1 MQRAITSE
9 EARQHITVDTLSRGN
24 AVSACWREMKMKTW
38 SNAGVRIE
46 LRQQGDTLE
55 VHIENMLV
63 NLLCSLFTNDDA
75 KRKDI
80 QTTTHFLR
88 ETTTREIEPV
98 VLGESCRRTV
108 GHGGVALDKPH
119 LSRSGEHR
127 DRPVRDG
134 ARRRG

>member
-1 MQRAITSE
+1 
-9 EARQHITVDTLSRGN
+9 
-24 AVSACWREMKMKTW
+24 MKMKTW

-88 ETTTREIEPV
+88 ETTTREIELV
-98 VLGESCRRTV
+98 VLGESCRQTV
-108 GHGGVALDKPH
+108 SHGSVALDKPH